1 MRFVVFFQA
10 IQIPNKV
17 ATGGNSFSGVEREGS
32 ICGEK
37 SIQLNIA
44 PPTIAPVVKLI
55 AGTEVLVSELFVLC
69 RGGCNAGDQMR
80 DNIKRVE

>member
-55 AGTEVLVSELFVLC
+55 AGTECWCLNYLFCVGEGVMQGI
-69 RGGCNAGDQMR
+69 R
-80 DNIKRVE
+80 